1 MQKYIRRSKKVK
13 VKVRDVVMAMARLS
27 DLIENFIKELMEEA
41 GKHYVE
47 IQRNELANVFNCA
60 PSQIN
65 YVLETRFTIDRGYII
80 ESKRGGGGY
89 IKIYKTSISNNWINK
104 IIENIGDNISESK
117 ARYYIDALLDHNII
131 TSREAALMKA
141 VVNDK
146 ILPFSQE
153 DKNMLRALLLKA
165 MLMEIARN
173 K

>member
-1 MQKYIRRSKKVK
+1 MV
-13 VKVRDVVMAMARLS
+13 MARLS

-146 ILPFSQE
+146 ILPLSQE

>member
-1 MQKYIRRSKKVK
+1 
-13 VKVRDVVMAMARLS
+13 MAMARLS

-104 IIENIGDNISESK
+104 IIENVGDNISESK

-131 TSREAALMKA
+131 TTREAALMKA

>member
-1 MQKYIRRSKKVK
+1 MS
-13 VKVRDVVMAMARLS
+13 MARLS

-65 YVLETRFTIDRGYII
+65 YVLETRFTIDKGYII

-89 IKIYKTSISNNWINK
+89 IKIYKTSVSNNWINQ
-104 IIENIGDNISESK
+104 IIESVGDSISESK
-117 ARYYIDALLDHNII
+117 AKYYIDALLDHNFI
-131 TSREAALMKA
+131 TQREARLMK
-141 VVNDK
+141 VVMNDK
-146 ILPFSQE
+146 VLPFSQE
-153 DKNMLRALLLKA
+153 EKNALRAVLLKA
-165 MLMEIARN
+165 FLMEIARH

>member
-1 MQKYIRRSKKVK
+1 
-13 VKVRDVVMAMARLS
+13 MARLS

-146 ILPFSQE
+146 ILSFSQE

-173 K
+173 KGSVK

>member
-1 MQKYIRRSKKVK
+1 MQKYIQRSKKVK

-153 DKNMLRALLLKA
+153 DNNMLRALLLKA

>member
-1 MQKYIRRSKKVK
+1 MQKYIQKSKKVK